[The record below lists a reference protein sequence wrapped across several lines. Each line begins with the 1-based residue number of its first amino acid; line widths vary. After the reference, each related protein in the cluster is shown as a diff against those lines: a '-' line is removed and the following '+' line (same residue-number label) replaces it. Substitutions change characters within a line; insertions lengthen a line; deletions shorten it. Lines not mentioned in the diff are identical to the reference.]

1 MSMEILGPLFV
12 GAFLSGLIPVINA
25 ELLVTGA
32 AALVGPSMVPVV
44 ATVCT
49 VGQMISKT
57 LLFGLARW
65 SPSHLPKRA
74 RSVVT
79 RAAEKL
85 RKRDNAVGGTI
96 FLSALIGF
104 PPFYGVTLA
113 SGALRVSAPLF
124 VGISFTGQ
132 LIRFAALAWGASHLG
147 LHPGGDLTYGLLPS
161 LGAGG

>member
-25 ELLVTGA
+25 ELLVAGA

-57 LLFGLARW
+57 LLFSLARW

-74 RSVVT
+74 RRVVA
-79 RAAEKL
+79 RATEKL
-85 RKRDNAVGGTI
+85 RKRGDAVGGTI

-124 VGISFTGQ
+124 VSVGVAGQ
-132 LIRFAALAWGASHLG
+132 LIRFVTLAWGASHFG
-147 LHPGGDLTYGLLPS
+147 LYPGGDLTYGLLPS

>member
-12 GAFLSGLIPVINA
+12 GAFLSGLIPVVNA

-32 AALVGPSMVPVV
+32 AALAGPGTVLVV
-44 ATVCT
+44 AAVSTL
-49 VGQMISKT
+49 GQMVSKA

-74 RSVVT
+74 RGVVA

-85 RKRDNAVGGTI
+85 RARGGAVGGTI
-96 FLSALIGF
+96 FISALTGF
-104 PPFYGVTLA
+104 PPFYGISLA
-113 SGALRVSAPLF
+113 SGALGVSATLF
-124 VGISFTGQ
+124 VGLGTAGR

-147 LHPGGDLTYGLLPS
+147 LHPSGDLTYGFLPS